1 MFAKQG
7 KHIYIASV
15 NVIFRLFKTLNLL
28 LMRVIPSILGAA
40 VTIGLIIL
48 LNMQLPLGGTRTPRL
63 GNFLSPQKGFWQNAE
78 SANTLYVVE
87 IKSDELKG
95 KVEVY
100 LDERLVPHV
109 YADNESDAYYAQ
121 GYLHAKFRLWQMEFQ
136 TYAASGRLSEI
147 MGEQAGTTNFLNIDK
162 YFRRLGMVYA
172 AELSLEAMENDKA
185 TKEALDAYTAGVN
198 NYISHLEETDIPLEY
213 KLLDYK
219 PEAWTNLKTALF
231 VKYMAYD
238 LAGFEEDFAKTNAR
252 SVFTAKEY
260 EALYPYGQDLMQP
273 IIPKNAVMYEPDE
286 RLPIP
291 SFADSLYFT
300 FKPAPAVDSTLLTD
314 TTRQAVATAAPV
326 VATPATAVSP
336 AKVPAVKAA
345 PAKAPVKKGAP
356 VKKDATP
363 KPDKDN
369 GSNNWA
375 LAGTKTQSGKPIL
388 CNDPHL
394 GLNLPAIWYEM
405 QITTPAFNAYG
416 VSFPGA
422 PFIVIGFNDSCA
434 FGFTNA
440 ERDVKDYYEVK
451 FKDTSMQEYWY
462 NNAWQRTSFRD
473 EVIKVKG
480 APDRVEHIAMTV
492 WGPVMYDA
500 QYPDPLKSGKAYA
513 CKWMAHEPSNELKTF
528 SLLDRAKGYIDY
540 LDALSYFKC
549 PGQNMIFAAK
559 SGDIAIR
566 QQGMFPAKWRR
577 QGDFV
582 MPGTDSTFGW
592 QGDVAIEENL
602 TMYNPGRGY
611 VSSANQYPYDTTYP
625 YYQGGSFELFRG
637 LTIDRYLATMENVTV
652 NDMERMQTD
661 NYNMFAE
668 VARPV
673 LLRYVNEALLNA
685 DERKYVDLLTNWS
698 LRSDV
703 HEKAAT
709 VLKVWWDSLTV
720 CMYKD
725 ELSQSS
731 KPMPWPEK
739 STLVEALVRDP
750 NYAFAD
756 DITTPEK
763 ETVADIVIKAYR
775 LAIPAL
781 KQAERDNRL
790 EWGAF
795 KDGAVSHLLKIPS
808 FSRLHIL
815 GGGGENIINAFKG
828 THGPSWRMVVELT
841 DDTNAYGVYPGG
853 QNGNPG
859 SKYYDS
865 FIDSWVNGKY
875 YKLEIIPKQNMQKHK
890 GLTGKLTF
898 EKKS

>member
-1 MFAKQG
+1 
-7 KHIYIASV
+7 
-15 NVIFRLFKTLNLL
+15 
-28 LMRVIPSILGAA
+28 MRVIPSILGAA

-48 LNMQLPLGGTRTPRL
+48 LSVQLPVAGNQTPRL

-78 SANTLYVVE
+78 AASTLYVVE

-95 KVEVY
+95 KVEVF

-109 YADNESDAYYAQ
+109 YADNETDAYFVQ

-136 TYAASGRLSEI
+136 TYAAGGRLSEI
-147 MGEQAGTTNFLNIDK
+147 MGEKSGGTDFLAIDK
-162 YFRRLGMVYA
+162 MFRRLGMVYA
-172 AELSLEAMENDKA
+172 AERSLEAMENDKA
-185 TKEALDAYTAGVN
+185 TKDALDAYTAGVN
-198 NYISHLEETDIPLEY
+198 NYISSLDPAEYPVEY
-213 KLLDYK
+213 KILDYK
-219 PEAWTNLKTALF
+219 PEPWTNMKSALF

-238 LAGFEEDFAKTNAR
+238 LAGFEQDFAKTNAK
-252 SVFTAKEY
+252 SVFTGKEF
-260 EALYPYGQDLMQP
+260 EKLFPYGQDLMQP
-273 IIPKNAVMYEPDE
+273 IIPRNAVMYEPDE
-286 RLPIP
+286 RLPAP
-291 SFADSLYFT
+291 SIADSLYFT
-300 FKPAPAVDSTLLTD
+300 FKPEPVPDSLTLALQDSTLRKDSLAKKD
-314 TTRQAVATAAPV
+314 SIAA
-326 VATPATAVSP
+326 
-336 AKVPAVKAA
+336 AKGIKKGKPVKAD
-345 PAKAPVKKGAP
+345 P
-356 VKKDATP
+356 TI
-363 KPDKDN
+363 KPNKDN

-375 LAGTKTQSGKPIL
+375 LAGNKTQSGRPIL

-394 GLNLPAIWYEM
+394 GLNLPSLWYEM
-405 QITTPAFNAYG
+405 QITTPNFNAYG

-422 PFIVIGFNDSCA
+422 PYIVIGFNDSCA
-434 FGFTNA
+434 FGFTNS
-440 ERDVKDYYEVK
+440 ERDVRDYYEVK

-462 NNAWQRTSFRD
+462 NNGWQRTTFRD

-480 APDRVEHIAMTV
+480 QANRVEHVAMTV

-500 QYPDPLKSGKAYA
+500 SYPDPLKSGKAYA

-528 SLLDRAKGYIDY
+528 SLLDRAKAYIDY

-582 MPGTDSTFGW
+582 MPGSDSTFGW

-602 TMYNPGRGY
+602 TMYNPPRGY

-637 LTIDRYLATMENVTV
+637 LTIDRYLAGMESVTV
-652 NDMERMQTD
+652 KDMEQMQTD
-661 NYNMFAE
+661 NYNIFAE
-668 VARPV
+668 YARPV
-673 LLRYVNEALLNA
+673 LLSRINESMLNA
-685 DERKYVDLLTNWS
+685 DERKYIDVLKTWN
-698 LRSDV
+698 LRSDAR
-703 HEKAAT
+703 EKGPT
-709 VLKVWWDSLTV
+709 VLSVWWDSLAV

-725 ELSQSS
+725 ELSQSD

-739 STLVEALVRDP
+739 ATLLEALLREPD
-750 NYAFAD
+750 YAFAD

-763 ETVADIVIKAYR
+763 ETVGDMVLKAYR
-775 LAIPAL
+775 EAIPTL
-781 KQAERDNRL
+781 KKAEQDSRL

-795 KDGAVSHLLKIPS
+795 KDADVRHLLRLPS
-808 FSRLHIL
+808 FSRMHIL
-815 GGGGENIINAFKG
+815 AGGGENIINALKQH
-828 THGPSWRMVVELT
+828 HGPSWRMVVELT
-841 DDTNAYGVYPGG
+841 DNTNAYGVYPGG

-875 YKLEIIPKQNMQKHK
+875 YKLEMVPKSNMQKHK

-898 EKKS
+898 DKKS

>member
-1 MFAKQG
+1 MFAKQP
-7 KHIYIASV
+7 KHNYIATG

-48 LNMQLPLGGTRTPRL
+48 LNMQLPLGGTKTPRL

-109 YADNESDAYYAQ
+109 YADNENDAYYAQ

-136 TYAASGRLSEI
+136 AYAAAGRLSEVL
-147 MGEQAGTTNFLNIDK
+147 GEKVGEKSMLKIDQ

-172 AELSLEAMENDKA
+172 AERSLETMENDKA

-198 NYISHLEETDIPLEY
+198 NYIHQLEDADIPLEY
-213 KLLDYK
+213 KILDYK
-219 PEAWTNLKTALF
+219 PEDWTNQKTALF

-252 SVFTAKEY
+252 SVFTAREY
-260 EALYPYGQDLMQP
+260 EALYPYGQDLMAP
-273 IIPKNAVMYEPDE
+273 IIPKNAVVYEPDE

-291 SFADSLYFT
+291 SFADSLYFL
-300 FKPAPAVDSTLLTD
+300 FKPAPAVDTTVVAVDSTK
-314 TTRQAVATAAPV
+314 QAAVATAPGAATTTAP
-326 VATPATAVSP
+326 ANTPAG
-336 AKVPAVKAA
+336 KAA
-345 PAKAPVKKGAP
+345 VPAKAPVKGGA
-356 VKKDATP
+356 VKKDPTL

-375 LAGTKTQSGKPIL
+375 LAGSKTQSGRPIL

-405 QITTPAFNAYG
+405 QITTPVYNAYG

-462 NNAWQRTSFRD
+462 NNAWQHTSFRD

-480 APDRVEHIAMTV
+480 GADKVEHIAMTV

-500 QYPDPLKSGKAYA
+500 SYPDPLTSGKAYA

-528 SLLDRAKGYIDY
+528 SLLNRAKGYIDY

-549 PGQNMIFAAK
+549 PGQNMIFATK

-625 YYQGGSFELFRG
+625 YYQGGTFELFRG
-637 LTIDRYLATMENVTV
+637 LTIDRYLASMENVTV
-652 NDMERMQTD
+652 ADMQRMQTD
-661 NYNMFAE
+661 NYNTFAE
-668 VARPV
+668 LARPV
-673 LLRYVNEALLNA
+673 LLRYVSEATLNA
-685 DERKYVDLLTNWS
+685 DEKKYVDLLSNWN
-698 LRSDV
+698 LRADAN
-703 HEKAAT
+703 EKAAT

-720 CMYKD
+720 CMYRD
-725 ELSQSS
+725 ELAQSS

-739 STLVEALVRDP
+739 STLIEALVRDP
-750 NYAFAD
+750 NYSFAD

-763 ETVADIVIKAYR
+763 ETVAETVIKAYR

-781 KQAERDNRL
+781 KQYERENRL
-790 EWGAF
+790 EWGAY
-795 KDGAVSHLLKIPS
+795 KDGAVTHLLKIPS
-808 FSRLHIL
+808 LSRLHVL

-841 DDTNAYGVYPGG
+841 DNINAYGVYPGG

-865 FIDSWVNGKY
+865 FIDSWVAGRY
-875 YKLEIIPKQNMQKHK
+875 YRLEISPKQNMQKRK
-890 GLTGKLTF
+890 GLTGKITF